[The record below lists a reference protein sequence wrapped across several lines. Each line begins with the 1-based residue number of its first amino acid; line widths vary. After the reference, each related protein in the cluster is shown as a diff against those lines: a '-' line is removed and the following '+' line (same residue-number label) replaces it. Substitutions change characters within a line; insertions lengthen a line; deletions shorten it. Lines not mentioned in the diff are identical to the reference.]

1 RADVRLVNGA
11 SPCEGT
17 VEVYHD
23 GEWGTIMDLSWDL
36 DVAEVLCRQL
46 GCGSAVSA
54 PVGAHFGPGS
64 GSVLLGGVSCSGSE
78 SALRDCGKTEV
89 KQYGFPHDFDAGVRC
104 SGVRLA
110 GGRSLC
116 SGRVEVLRG
125 TSWDTICEADFDM
138 KDAEVVCR
146 QLDCGFP
153 AELLRGA
160 YFGEGQ
166 GLIRTEE
173 IQCRG
178 NETRIHDCPT
188 STREH
193 QSCAHSN
200 DISLVCT
207 EYSGYRLVDGPDSCS
222 GRVELQYRGEY
233 RTVCDQYWDLRDATV
248 LCQQLGCGEAVAAPG
263 QAWFGQGSG
272 SRGVD
277 VFECLGNE
285 TRLSHCAVS
294 SWGRAA
300 CSQGQDAGVICSSE
314 PTLLLISAPCVT
326 KHTNSSLSALD
337 GGVRLSGGESH
348 CDGRVEVHY
357 NSTWGRLL
365 QHSWGYREAS
375 VVCRQLGCGSV
386 VQIYHSSV
394 YETGDS
400 AVCLTGIQCSGDET
414 HLVNCSSPQ
423 TVSCSAGQEVSLLC
437 SGRSHL
443 FNMNTCC
450 TALVETDWSQDR
462 WTQSNVFGIRSL
474 FSENQSSHSNSLNIS
489 SKEPL
494 SFQNSV
500 NKITSIEHRCRLTKK
515 QLTWSQNNFTT
526 QWKSRKKNCTGSSG
540 VRLVNGASP
549 CEGTVEIQYK
559 GEWGTVFQANWD
571 LDDAAV
577 VCRQLGCGSAVSAPG
592 GAHFGP
598 GSGSVLLGDVSCRGS
613 EAALRDCG
621 KTEVK
626 HYPLP
631 RDSDAGVRCSAHRG
645 VRLVGGSDICSGRV
659 ELQHGETWG
668 SVCDSDF
675 GWQDAEVVCREL
687 DCGVPS
693 QVLKGAHF
701 GKGEGQVWTEELQCQ
716 GNESQIF
723 SCPKSSTTSQNC
735 THENNVGLVCFGY
748 TGFRLVNGSDSCSGR
763 VELQWLFKDW
773 GTVCDLYWDLTDA
786 SVLCQQLG
794 CGEAVAA
801 PGQAWFGQGSGP
813 VWADVFE
820 CRGNESRLSHCTV
833 SSWGRA
839 GCSHGQ
845 DAGVICSVKFFFLMH
860 FSVFSTY
867 ITLNFSK
874 GTTNTPLVKHHTCAQ
889 RSLRLVGA
897 GSDCAGRL
905 EVYHNGSWGTVC
917 DDSWGLA
924 DSQVVCKQ
932 LQCGTALSA
941 PVPASFSQGTGTIWL
956 NKVGCLG
963 NESSLWECPSA
974 GWGQHDC
981 GHKED
986 VGVVC
991 SEFKELRLAE
1001 GCSGQLEVFYNG
1013 TWGNVCWNSMS
1024 EDTVSLICQELNCGK
1039 SGRVVESRPRRDS
1052 APHWLDEFKCR
1063 PHDSTLWHCPSSAWN
1078 QNQCTDSEVA
1088 LITCSVFVHGLCW
1101 TRNLIHRC
1109 SCAVSA
1115 LFGLAPNRRGVAVC
1129 CLLQWLTWRPVLNTE
1144 MTANRPSVCLK
1155 KRGLNVFEHVENDIS
1170 KSKREMFV
1178 SAQKTV
1184 AGYDLHTWDCWHPP
1198 LGQSDCLH
1206 KEDAGV
1212 TCTGLLSVQEYRYLC
1227 PSPSGS
1233 TRTTPQT
1240 QQLGGLSIS
1249 LPVLLPLGALL
1260 FVVLALLVWQL
1271 IHNRK
1276 LRKALSKGA
1285 HTPYHDAVYEEISQ
1299 RETLHQ

>member
-1 RADVRLVNGA
+1 
-11 SPCEGT
+11 
-17 VEVYHD
+17 
-23 GEWGTIMDLSWDL
+23 M
-36 DVAEVLCRQL
+36 
-46 GCGSAVSA
+46 
-54 PVGAHFGPGS
+54 
-64 GSVLLGGVSCSGSE
+64 
-78 SALRDCGKTEV
+78 
-89 KQYGFPHDFDAGVRC
+89 

-272 SRGVD
+272 SRGV
-277 VFECLGNE
+277 
-285 TRLSHCAVS
+285 
-294 SWGRAA
+294 
-300 CSQGQDAGVICSSE
+300 
-314 PTLLLISAPCVT
+314 
-326 KHTNSSLSALD
+326 
-337 GGVRLSGGESH
+337 
-348 CDGRVEVHY
+348 
-357 NSTWGRLL
+357 
-365 QHSWGYREAS
+365 
-375 VVCRQLGCGSV
+375 
-386 VQIYHSSV
+386 
-394 YETGDS
+394 
-400 AVCLTGIQCSGDET
+400 
-414 HLVNCSSPQ
+414 
-423 TVSCSAGQEVSLLC
+423 
-437 SGRSHL
+437 
-443 FNMNTCC
+443 
-450 TALVETDWSQDR
+450 
-462 WTQSNVFGIRSL
+462 
-474 FSENQSSHSNSLNIS
+474 
-489 SKEPL
+489 
-494 SFQNSV
+494 
-500 NKITSIEHRCRLTKK
+500 
-515 QLTWSQNNFTT
+515 
-526 QWKSRKKNCTGSSG
+526 
-540 VRLVNGASP
+540 
-549 CEGTVEIQYK
+549 
-559 GEWGTVFQANWD
+559 
-571 LDDAAV
+571 
-577 VCRQLGCGSAVSAPG
+577 
-592 GAHFGP
+592 
-598 GSGSVLLGDVSCRGS
+598 
-613 EAALRDCG
+613 
-621 KTEVK
+621 
-626 HYPLP
+626 
-631 RDSDAGVRCSAHRG
+631 
-645 VRLVGGSDICSGRV
+645 
-659 ELQHGETWG
+659 
-668 SVCDSDF
+668 
-675 GWQDAEVVCREL
+675 
-687 DCGVPS
+687 
-693 QVLKGAHF
+693 
-701 GKGEGQVWTEELQCQ
+701 WTEELQCQ

-845 DAGVICSVKFFFLMH
+845 DAGVICS
-860 FSVFSTY
+860 
-867 ITLNFSK
+867 
-874 GTTNTPLVKHHTCAQ
+874 AQ

-1088 LITCSVFVHGLCW
+1088 LITCSDEEKKSVPRSFKS
-1101 TRNLIHRC
+1101 C
-1109 SCAVSA
+1109 S
-1115 LFGLAPNRRGVAVC
+1115 
-1129 CLLQWLTWRPVLNTE
+1129 
-1144 MTANRPSVCLK
+1144 TAS
-1155 KRGLNVFEHVENDIS
+1155 
-1170 KSKREMFV
+1170 
-1178 SAQKTV
+1178 
-1184 AGYDLHTWDCWHPP
+1184 
-1198 LGQSDCLH
+1198 GQD
-1206 KEDAGV
+1206 
-1212 TCTGLLSVQEYRYLC
+1212 TCS
-1227 PSPSGS
+1227 SS

-1276 LRKALSKGA
+1276 LRKGELMSSVKEEAPEYYDDTATVPQS
-1285 HTPYHDAVYEEISQ
+1285 PDAFSDETLDVSQ
-1299 RETLHQ
+1299 RFTALLSLS

>member
-1 RADVRLVNGA
+1 ICIIINVCCRQGNKYYISPLTPGRADVRLVNGA

-104 SGVRLA
+104 SVRVRLA

-300 CSQGQDAGVICSSE
+300 CSQGQDAGVICSS
-314 PTLLLISAPCVT
+314 
-326 KHTNSSLSALD
+326 
-337 GGVRLSGGESH
+337 
-348 CDGRVEVHY
+348 
-357 NSTWGRLL
+357 
-365 QHSWGYREAS
+365 
-375 VVCRQLGCGSV
+375 
-386 VQIYHSSV
+386 
-394 YETGDS
+394 
-400 AVCLTGIQCSGDET
+400 IQCSGDET

-437 SGRSHL
+437 S
-443 FNMNTCC
+443 
-450 TALVETDWSQDR
+450 
-462 WTQSNVFGIRSL
+462 
-474 FSENQSSHSNSLNIS
+474 
-489 SKEPL
+489 
-494 SFQNSV
+494 
-500 NKITSIEHRCRLTKK
+500 
-515 QLTWSQNNFTT
+515 
-526 QWKSRKKNCTGSSG
+526 GSSG

-845 DAGVICSVKFFFLMH
+845 DAGVICSGFPSS
-860 FSVFSTY
+860 SVPS
-867 ITLNFSK
+867 SV
-874 GTTNTPLVKHHTCAQ
+874 TPAQ

-991 SEFKELRLAE
+991 S
-1001 GCSGQLEVFYNG
+1001 G
-1013 TWGNVCWNSMS
+1013 WGSQS
-1024 EDTVSLICQELNCGK
+1024 
-1039 SGRVVESRPRRDS
+1039 
-1052 APHWLDEFKCR
+1052 H
-1063 PHDSTLWHCPSSAWN
+1063 
-1078 QNQCTDSEVA
+1078 
-1088 LITCSVFVHGLCW
+1088 
-1101 TRNLIHRC
+1101 
-1109 SCAVSA
+1109 
-1115 LFGLAPNRRGVAVC
+1115 
-1129 CLLQWLTWRPVLNTE
+1129 PVT
-1144 MTANRPSVCLK
+1144 T
-1155 KRGLNVFEHVENDIS
+1155 
-1170 KSKREMFV
+1170 
-1178 SAQKTV
+1178 
-1184 AGYDLHTWDCWHPP
+1184 
-1198 LGQSDCLH
+1198 
-1206 KEDAGV
+1206 
-1212 TCTGLLSVQEYRYLC
+1212 
-1227 PSPSGS
+1227 GS

-1276 LRKALSKGA
+1276 LRK
-1285 HTPYHDAVYEEISQ
+1285 
-1299 RETLHQ
+1299 